1 MAALN
6 HLLAAT
12 DFSAPARHAAERAA
26 LVARS
31 TGAELDLIH
40 VATLAPMEKLRQL
53 IGDLPPEIEQ
63 RLLDASR
70 DELQQLA
77 AMLQTRHGVAADSQ
91 VVCGSL
97 LDEISRRASS
107 LTADLLVFGSH
118 GSSFMRHLLL
128 GSTAERL
135 LSRSTLPMLVVKQA
149 AHEPY
154 KTLLVPVDFS
164 PSSRRALALAQAIAP
179 RAEII
184 LLHVAALPFE
194 GKLRYAGIDD
204 DIIARYQA
212 AAMLEARRSL
222 AALQARA
229 AADTAGIRL
238 DVRQGDPSQ
247 SILQFEQE
255 FDCDLIVIGK
265 HGESLAED
273 LLLGSVVRHVLEES
287 QNDLLI
293 SL

>member
-238 DVRQGDPSQ
+238 EVRQGDPSQ